1 MNNHIKISTIN
12 DKIKSIAIYT
22 SLIVVFLFGATSLD
36 LDMGKFISRLGNTG
50 KVVKRLMVVDFHNIV
65 SILEGMLSSIL
76 IAISALAIGFAISI
90 ILSFLAAENIAPNK
104 SMASVIKGVIAIV
117 RAIPAL
123 VWILMVVASLGFG
136 NTGGMVGLIF
146 PTTGYLTK
154 SFTSSIEE
162 LGYDAIEALKTT
174 GANRFIIIIRALM
187 PSLISPF
194 ISWTAIRLEGNIAE
208 SISLGMV
215 GVGGIGSM
223 LTKALGKYNY
233 GSITTIILVIV
244 VTLFVVELAVNQL
257 KKRV

>member
-1 MNNHIKISTIN
+1 MSKQIKISTIN
-12 DKIKSIAIYT
+12 DKIKSAVIYT
-22 SLIVVFLFGATSLD
+22 SLIAVFLFSTNSLD
-36 LDMGKFISRLGNTG
+36 LDIGKFISRLGNTG

-76 IAISALAIGFAISI
+76 IAISALAIGFIISI
-90 ILSFLAAENIAPNK
+90 IWSFLAAENITPNK
-104 SMASVIKGVIAIV
+104 GLAAVIKGVIAIV

-174 GANRFIIIIRALM
+174 GASRFIIIIRALM
-187 PSLISPF
+187 PNLINPF
-194 ISWTAIRLEGNIAE
+194 MSWTAIRLEGNIAE

-223 LTKALGKYNY
+223 LTKALGKYDY
-233 GSITTIILVIV
+233 GSITAIILVIV
-244 VTLFVVELAVNQL
+244 VTLFAVELTVNQL
-257 KKRV
+257 KKV